1 MRLREIVFL
10 VGLVIMICH
19 IVKAYILKVRI
30 TPKDKILLI
39 YTPKKLFF
47 LVNIGF
53 AISLLNMFY
62 VIFANPSAEY
72 QDWSY
77 FFMVS
82 FLFLWY
88 ATCVFGRGRY
98 LKATKQEMKELYFH
112 IAVLIS
118 YASFFGFLYFN

>member
-47 LVNIGF
+47 
-53 AISLLNMFY
+53 
-62 VIFANPSAEY
+62 
-72 QDWSY
+72 
-77 FFMVS
+77 
-82 FLFLWY
+82 
-88 ATCVFGRGRY
+88 
-98 LKATKQEMKELYFH
+98 
-112 IAVLIS
+112 
-118 YASFFGFLYFN
+118 

>member
-1 MRLREIVFL
+1 MFL
-10 VGLVIMICH
+10 VGLVMMICH
-19 IVKAYILKVRI
+19 IVKSYILKVKL
-30 TPKDKILLI
+30 TPKERILVT
-39 YTPKKLFF
+39 YTPKKTFF
-47 LVNIGF
+47 VVNIGF
-53 AISLLNMFY
+53 VFSLLNMFY

-118 YASFFGFLYFN
+118 YASFFVFLAFI